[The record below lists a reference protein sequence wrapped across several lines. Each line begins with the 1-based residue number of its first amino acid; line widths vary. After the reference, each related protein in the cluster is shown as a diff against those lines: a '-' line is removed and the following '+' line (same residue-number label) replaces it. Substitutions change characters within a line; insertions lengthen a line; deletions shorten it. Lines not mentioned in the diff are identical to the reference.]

1 MTHLMTHLSTLPK
14 SVLVLGIG
22 LTMLPGCPLLNI
34 EAEVP
39 EVCLSYPNLQVT
51 NPTAQHSV
59 KQSFVFD
66 DLSAIHDLAKQDAD
80 LQFVR
85 AEVRATSGVESFGF
99 VQAVHVVVASGDPDS
114 TLPPLT
120 MYDCTGD
127 CVPDGNALEI
137 PAATGN
143 NAIDYLRGDS
153 VMIDLDFVGEIPAGT
168 WTMDVDV
175 CMKARAGY
183 TVNP

>member
-1 MTHLMTHLSTLPK
+1 MTYPMTTLPK
-14 SVLVLGIG
+14 TVVVLGIG
-22 LTMLPGCPLLNI
+22 LAMLPGCPLLNV
-34 EAEVP
+34 EADVP
-39 EVCLSYPNLQVT
+39 EVCLSYPNLEVT
-51 NPTAQHSV
+51 SPTAQTSI
-59 KQSFVFD
+59 KQSFGFD

-80 LQFVR
+80 LEFVR
-85 AEVRATSGVESFGF
+85 ATVRATSGVENFGF
-99 VQAVHVVVASGDPDS
+99 VRAVHVVVSSGDAGS

-127 CVPDGNALEI
+127 CVPDGNTLDI
-137 PAATGN
+137 PATVGT
-143 NAIDYLRGDS
+143 NAIEYLRGDS
-153 VMIDLDFVGEIPAGT
+153 VLIDLDFEGEIPAGT